1 LALSNLWIETTLSLF
16 KTKVMKTI
24 KIKEQ
29 HLRLFIIVFA
39 LAMLFITN

>member
-1 LALSNLWIETTLSLF
+1 
-16 KTKVMKTI
+16 MKTI